1 MSIRTTRKIVK
12 FSRPFSI
19 EGVGRVLPPGDYEVV
34 TDAELIEGLSF
45 PVYRRV
51 ATVILAP
58 TQSYQPSIEMLT
70 IDPFDLTAAIERDA
84 LIVEGVPVSERPH
97 NAVHTPVSR

>member
-12 FSRPFSI
+12 FSRPFAI
-19 EGVGRVLPPGDYEVV
+19 EGVGRVLPPGSYEVV

-51 ATVILAP
+51 ATMILAP
-58 TQSYQPSIEMLT
+58 TQSFQPSIEMLT
-70 IDPFDLTAAIERDA
+70 VDPFDLTAAIERDA
-84 LIVEGVPVSERPH
+84 LIVDGKPIPEKS
-97 NAVHTPVSR
+97 T